1 MTQAAPHPPR
11 SDSAGAELPGT
22 GMPCAASRQ
31 PAAEQAA
38 EAVANMLRLARGMV
52 QSGRR
57 VELEGLDQMVGR
69 LCARCLDLPP
79 EEGRALRPHL
89 AALLVEI
96 DALNASFAR
105 AQPP

>member
-1 MTQAAPHPPR
+1 MTQAAPQPPR
-11 SDSAGAELPGT
+11 SDLPGADLP
-22 GMPCAASRQ
+22 GGGLPCTASRQ

-52 QSGRR
+52 QAGRR

-79 EEGRALRPHL
+79 EEGRALRPQL

-96 DALNASFAR
+96 DALNASLAR

>member
-1 MTQAAPHPPR
+1 MTQAEHHPP
-11 SDSAGAELPGT
+11 SSALPLA
-22 GMPCAASRQ
+22 PSRQ

-38 EAVANMLRLARGMV
+38 EGVANMLRLARGMV

-79 EEGRALRPHL
+79 EEGRALRPRL

-96 DALNASFAR
+96 DALNASLN
-105 AQPP
+105 QPEPP